1 MAKSSAPAKK
11 NTGRKVLAT
20 NRKARHDY
28 SIEETFE
35 AGISLMG
42 SEVKSIREGRI
53 NLKDGFARIKE
64 GEIVL
69 SNVHISPYA
78 QASVFNHEPL
88 RERKLLMHK
97 GEIRRLAGKTA
108 EKGYTIVPLA
118 VYSNERNKI
127 KVELGLARGK
137 LLQDKR
143 QDLAARE
150 ARREMDRVRKY
161 GGRLPD

>member
-1 MAKSSAPAKK
+1 M
-11 NTGRKVLAT
+11 LAT

-28 SIEETFE
+28 AIEETFE

-53 NLKDGFARIKE
+53 NLKEGFARVRNGELILE
-64 GEIVL
+64 G
-69 SNVHISPYA
+69 VHISPYA

-88 RERKLLMHK
+88 RERKLLLHK
-97 GEIRRLAGKTA
+97 GEIKRLEGKTS

-118 VYSNERNKI
+118 VYSNERSKI

-137 LLQDKR
+137 LQQDKR
-143 QDLAARE
+143 RDIAERE
-150 ARREMDRVRKY
+150 AKREMERVQKY
-161 GGRLPD
+161 GGRMPD